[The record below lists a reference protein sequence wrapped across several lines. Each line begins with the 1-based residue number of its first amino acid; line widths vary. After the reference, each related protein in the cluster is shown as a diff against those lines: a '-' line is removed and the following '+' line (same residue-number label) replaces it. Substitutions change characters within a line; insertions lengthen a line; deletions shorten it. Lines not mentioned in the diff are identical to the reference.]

1 MKMDAKRESAADLR
15 NLILYNPE
23 TGKTRKIR
31 PGFSW
36 LFLLIG
42 PFGFFFRGMVKEGL
56 LWVLGLA
63 VACRLFDS
71 EVGYYP
77 LFDFKHVGYGIGIA
91 LSFIGNY
98 YCLERL
104 LEQGYNL
111 DRTSLLA
118 AADTLKRCW
127 KYLKNDRYAEIRH
140 KLEQVAARD
149 GA

>member
-1 MKMDAKRESAADLR
+1 MDAKRESAADLR

-104 LEQGYNL
+104 LEQGY
-111 DRTSLLA
+111 
-118 AADTLKRCW
+118 
-127 KYLKNDRYAEIRH
+127 

>member
-1 MKMDAKRESAADLR
+1 MDAKRESAADLS

-63 VACRLFDS
+63 VACRLFVIIRCLISNMSVTESGSPWRLSATTTAWKNCWSRDTIWTGPRRLPRRIRLNG
-71 EVGYYP
+71 VGN
-77 LFDFKHVGYGIGIA
+77 I
-91 LSFIGNY
+91 
-98 YCLERL
+98 
-104 LEQGYNL
+104 
-111 DRTSLLA
+111 
-118 AADTLKRCW
+118 
-127 KYLKNDRYAEIRH
+127 
-140 KLEQVAARD
+140 
-149 GA
+149 

>member
-104 LEQGYNL
+104 LEQAGFLTEAVY
-111 DRTSLLA
+111 
-118 AADTLKRCW
+118 ADMETTAPGEECQRW
-127 KYLKNDRYAEIRH
+127 VFVTRNHR
-140 KLEQVAARD
+140 
-149 GA
+149 

>member
-1 MKMDAKRESAADLR
+1 MKMDTNRESAVDLR

-98 YCLERL
+98 CWSRDTIWTGPRRL
-104 LEQGYNL
+104 P
-111 DRTSLLA
+111 R
-118 AADTLKRCW
+118 R
-127 KYLKNDRYAEIRH
+127 IR
-140 KLEQVAARD
+140 LNGV
-149 GA
+149 GNI